1 MIEGKIRRA
10 ARMRGLT
17 GEKFDN
23 YVSDT
28 YAAIGKLQPKGSSDE
43 GLRKREK
50 GQGRKARG
58 KREDG

>member
-17 GEKFDN
+17 GKKFDN

-43 GLRKREK
+43 GLRKEK
-50 GQGRKARG
+50 GQGRKARR

>member
-10 ARMRGLT
+10 ARRRGLT
-17 GEKFDN
+17 GKKFDT

-43 GLRKREK
+43 GLRKEK
-50 GQGRKARG
+50 GQGRKARRNG
-58 KREDG
+58 KDG

>member
-10 ARMRGLT
+10 ARKRGLT
-17 GEKFDN
+17 GKKFDN

-50 GQGRKARG
+50 GQGRKARRNG
-58 KREDG
+58 ADG

>member
-28 YAAIGKLQPKGSSDE
+28 YAAIGKLQPKGSSNE
-43 GLRKREK
+43 ELRKRQK
-50 GQGRKARG
+50 GQGRKARRNG
-58 KREDG
+58 EDG

>member
-17 GEKFDN
+17 GEKFDS

-28 YAAIGKLQPKGSSDE
+28 YAAIGKLQPKGSPNE
-43 GLRKREK
+43 GLRKEK
-50 GQGRKARG
+50 GQGRKARRNG
-58 KREDG
+58 EDG